1 MWHDMEMNFNPGDGL
16 FNNSDRLIGSVVGNQ
31 LHSHEYS
38 KSLEHTI
45 GKVICSEP
53 LDIPRKS
60 VICSVEDAD
69 LDGNR
74 SDCEDSSCGSSM
86 VMEGDTETA
95 EDSAVIL
102 NEFEPQNE
110 PAADP
115 SQIECVL
122 TDTSGDENSDCE
134 EQVHLDGTN
143 QFISSDHPRRT
154 SCFMCTYV
162 VIDGED
168 SRDLVK
174 HLQST
179 HKFAVYKLKNMTV
192 TKQEMKSEDNILM
205 DPEMGFSCCKTRGG
219 CGAVFISKQALL
231 SHHVC
236 SRTAGSPCWV
246 SNV

>member
-31 LHSHEYS
+31 VHSHEYS

-134 EQVHLDGTN
+134 EQAHLDGTN
-143 QFISSDHPRRT
+143 EFISSDHPRRT